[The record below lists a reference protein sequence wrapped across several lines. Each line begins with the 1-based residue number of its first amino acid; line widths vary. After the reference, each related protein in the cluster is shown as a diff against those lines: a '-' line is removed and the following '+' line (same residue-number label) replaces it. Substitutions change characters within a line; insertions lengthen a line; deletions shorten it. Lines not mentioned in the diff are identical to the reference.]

1 MASFRRVNKAATV
14 TVMGVS
20 LGETPLSSVLCLS
33 CDREMTLHQPDDGF
47 PERMLATCSHCRLWY
62 LWDFDTDSNEA
73 VVVLLPDRDYFK
85 SIAGG
90 SGA

>member
-1 MASFRRVNKAATV
+1 MATFRRVSTSASV
-14 TVMGVS
+14 TVLGVS
-20 LGETPLSSVLCLS
+20 LGETPLSSILCFS

-47 PERMLATCSHCRLWY
+47 PERMLSTCAACRLWY
-62 LWDFDTDSNEA
+62 LGDFDIDSNEA

-85 SIAGG
+85 KIAGG